1 MRGAP
6 AGLRYNPKSATISG
20 APRKRGTFTITVKAG
35 ANGKTG
41 SATVTLTV
49 K

>member
-6 AGLRYNPKSATISG
+6 TGLRYNAKNATVSG
-20 APRKRGTFTITVKAG
+20 VPRKRGTFTLTIKAG

-41 SATVTLTV
+41 TATVTLTV